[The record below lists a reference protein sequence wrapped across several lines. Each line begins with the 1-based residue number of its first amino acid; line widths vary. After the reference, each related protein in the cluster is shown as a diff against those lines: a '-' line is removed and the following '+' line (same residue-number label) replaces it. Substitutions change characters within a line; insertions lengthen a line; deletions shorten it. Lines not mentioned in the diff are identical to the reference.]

1 MEKLNLH
8 ALGDGENSL
17 LRHKHNGTV
26 LKIAYSDLMV
36 TPGNLLAPIN
46 TAEHYLLASHLG
58 FNAIKGD
65 VRITAD
71 GGLIMCHDAGFTFDE
86 NGRIILYDRARGTDI
101 ITMTY
106 DQVMSME
113 YAEDFA
119 GLGHYAKVCDFD
131 TYVRI
136 CKEQG
141 KIAFVTLR
149 ENAIEE
155 LVPRVLAVLK
165 KYCMEEHCVINS
177 FTYETLREV
186 RKYSHSIPVSFVQP
200 LKEIL
205 DRNAVDQMIA
215 LGNGVICMF
224 SYNGKGPRPDLLDAS
239 EENLRYARENDVQI
253 YMAILNSYR
262 DYTYLVQKGIQ
273 GMQIARAIFP
283 YNRSDIQFVIRL
295 ENGTAVF
302 ENLFNADT
310 LRGEVSVEN
319 GLVKVW
325 NIRRNGS
332 NYGFDDGLPAFWLN
346 KLPFSMGVSCATN
359 PECSIIYRDNALVL
373 STGNADGTYYIHVS
387 V

>member
-1 MEKLNLH
+1 MDTAAYRKLS
-8 ALGDGENSL
+8 DGENSL

-26 LKIAYSDLMV
+26 LRIAYSDLML

-46 TAEHYLLASHLG
+46 TAEHYYLAAHLG

-86 NGRIILYDRARGTDI
+86 NGRIVLYDRNNGTDI
-101 ITMTY
+101 LSMTY
-106 DQVMSME
+106 TRAMSLE

-136 CKEQG
+136 CKEAG

-149 ENAIEE
+149 ENAVER
-155 LVPRVLAVLK
+155 LVPQVLKVLK

-186 RKYSHSIPVSFVQP
+186 RRYSSTIPVSFVQP
-200 LKEIL
+200 LKETL
-205 DRNAVDQMIA
+205 DRGAVDKMIG
-215 LGNGVICMF
+215 LGNGIICMF
-224 SYNGKGPRPDLLDAS
+224 LYNGKGTRPDLLDAS
-239 EENLRYARENDVQI
+239 EENLRYARENGVQI

-262 DYTYLVQKGIQ
+262 DYTCLVQRGIQ
-273 GMQIARAIFP
+273 GMQIARAIMP
-283 YNRSDIQFVIRL
+283 YNRCDIQFSVRV
-295 ENGTAVF
+295 ENGAAEF

-310 LRGEVSVEN
+310 LCADVRNDAGTVTVR
-319 GLVKVW
+319 

-332 NYGFDDGLPAFWLN
+332 NLGFDDGLPALWLN
-346 KLPFSMGVSCATN
+346 KLPFSADVFCATD
-359 PECSIIYRDNALVL
+359 PGCTVSWEDGALVL
-373 STGNADGTYYIHVS
+373 KTGNAEGRYYVHVS

>member
-1 MEKLNLH
+1 MDIEKIQDS
-8 ALGDGENSL
+8 GDCGNSL
-17 LRHKHNGTV
+17 LRHKHNGSV
-26 LKIAYSDLMV
+26 LRIAYSDLML

-86 NGRIILYDRARGTDI
+86 NGRIIDYDRENGTDI
-101 ITMTY
+101 LSMTY
-106 DQVMSME
+106 SQIMSLE
-113 YAEDFA
+113 YAADFV

-136 CKEQG
+136 CKEEG

-149 ENAIEE
+149 ENAIEK
-155 LVPRVLAVLK
+155 LVPRVLEVLG
-165 KYCMEEHCVINS
+165 KYCMVEHCVINS

-186 RKYSHSIPVSFVQP
+186 RKYTGTIPVSFVQP
-200 LKEIL
+200 LKVPL
-205 DRNAVDQMIA
+205 DRGNVEKMIA
-215 LGNGVICMF
+215 LGNGIICMF
-224 SYNGKGPRPDLLDAS
+224 LYNGKGTRPDLLEES
-239 EENLRYARENDVQI
+239 EEELRYAKDRGLQI

-262 DYTYLVQKGIQ
+262 DYTYLVQRGIQ
-273 GMQIARAIFP
+273 GVQMARAVFP
-283 YNRSDIQFVIRL
+283 YNRRDIQFSVRL
-295 ENGTAVF
+295 EKGAAVF

-310 LRGEVSVEN
+310 LIADLRNDGGTVR
-319 GLVKVW
+319 VW

-346 KLPFSMGVSCATN
+346 KLPFVADITCGTN
-359 PECSIIYRDNALVL
+359 PDCSVSYRENALVL
-373 STGNADGTYYIHVS
+373 ETGNVDGRYYVRVS

>member
-1 MEKLNLH
+1 MNTE
-8 ALGDGENSL
+8 AFRGLGDGENSP

-26 LKIAYSDLMV
+26 LRIAYSDLML

-46 TAEHYLLASHLG
+46 TAEHYYLAAHLG

-86 NGRIILYDRARGTDI
+86 NGRIVLYDRTKGTDI
-101 ITMTY
+101 LSMTY
-106 DQVMSME
+106 EQIMALE
-113 YAEDFA
+113 YAENFG

-136 CKEQG
+136 CKEAG

-149 ENAIEE
+149 ENAIER

-165 KYCMEEHCVINS
+165 KYCMEEHCVVNS

-186 RKYSHSIPVSFVQP
+186 RRYSSTIPVSFVQP
-200 LKEIL
+200 LKEPL
-205 DRNAVDQMIA
+205 DRGAVDKMIA
-215 LGNGVICMF
+215 LGNGIICMF
-224 SYNGKGPRPDLLDAS
+224 LYNGKGTRPDLLDAS
-239 EENLRYARENDVQI
+239 EENLQYARQNDVQI

-262 DYTYLVQKGIQ
+262 DYTYLVQRGIQ
-273 GMQIARAIFP
+273 GMQIARAIMP
-283 YNRSDIQFVIRL
+283 YNRCDIQFSVRM
-295 ENGTAVF
+295 EKGTAVF

-310 LRGEVSVEN
+310 LSADICNDAGTVTVR
-319 GLVKVW
+319 

-332 NYGFDDGLPAFWLN
+332 NLGFDDGLPALWLN
-346 KLPFSMGVSCATN
+346 KLPFSAEVSCASN
-359 PECSIIYRDNALVL
+359 RECSVFWKENALVL
-373 STGNADGTYYIHVS
+373 KTGNVEGRYYIHVS